1 MPDNRYSFWNTVA
14 RYCAELAPVVGPIVA
29 AAGDVAAA
37 IERADTAALP
47 SAQRR
52 ALPVRSESD

>member
-14 RYCAELAPVVGPIVA
+14 RYCAELAPVVGPVVA
-29 AAGDVAAA
+29 AAGDLAAA
-37 IERADTAALP
+37 LERADTAALP
-47 SAQRR
+47 APRR